1 MENILIIVG
10 LVVGV
15 YLVYRFVIKK
25 RLEDDGSGG
34 GTEFPPNGYPPI
46 EEPPIDN
53 PPLDIPVDEI
63 PQNEATITT
72 KFDEA
77 NRNQ

>member
-25 RLEDDGSGG
+25 RLEDNGSGG
-34 GTEFPPNGYPPI
+34 GTDFPPTDYPPV

-53 PPLDIPVDEI
+53 PPVNEA

-77 NRNQ
+77 DRNQ